1 MSLKMN
7 YKMEFNNLFEDVTS
21 GEKERIIR
29 QVPNVLTLIRGTLT
43 PILMIVATIIG
54 KIELAFGVIF
64 ISALTDCFD
73 GWFARKYNVT
83 SEFGANLDT
92 VCDKLFILFV
102 ILPVFLKEPIYF
114 FCILLLELI
123 ISIINIYSKIKGKE
137 PKSSILGKL
146 KTIVLDCSVGLL
158 YLNYLILIDSKII
171 YTFFYLTIIMQI
183 ITIIG
188 YLKSYIRKGKKKK

>member
-21 GEKERIIR
+21 GERERIIR

-54 KIELAFGVIF
+54 KIELAFGVIL

-83 SEFGANLDT
+83 SEFGATLDT